1 MTFRLIIDPSF
12 EDHLGK
18 DVEKLVDDVG
28 DRVLANARRG
38 VPIDTRALHDAL
50 VVDRVGKGADRRN
63 AIGADPSF
71 TKDTSKGKRVPKKY
85 VKIIEKRQP
94 FLKPALYQAQGKP

>member
-1 MTFRLIIDPSF
+1 MTFRLIIDPSY
-12 EDHLGK
+12 EDHLGQNI
-18 DVEKLVDDVG
+18 ETLVDDVG

-38 VPIDTRALHDAL
+38 VPIDTRALSDAL
-50 VVDRVGKGADRRN
+50 IVDRVGKGADRKN
-63 AIGADPSF
+63 AIGADPTF
-71 TKDTSKGKRVPKKY
+71 TKKTSKGVRVPKNY